1 MSNNEYNILV
11 AGVGGLGILTATS
24 LIAEAALI
32 EGKNVIMSE
41 IHGLSQRYGV
51 VTATLRIGNVFS
63 PLIKAGDAHLL
74 IGLEPVEALRNINM
88 LRKNGYVIV
97 NLNPIPPPST
107 AIGLE
112 TYPSLD
118 EVLNALRKVTENVIE
133 INALEIAN
141 KIGLPILQNTVLIG
155 VAFRI
160 PGFPLSPESGKKAI
174 EHVFADKEKVIRY
187 NLQAFEEGLKIG
199 EKLFTGQS

>member
-41 IHGLSQRYGV
+41 IHGLAQRYGV

-74 IGLEPVEALRNINM
+74 IGLEPIEALRNINM

-118 EVLNALRKVTENVIE
+118 EVLNALRKVTENIIE
-133 INALEIAN
+133 VNALEIAN

-160 PGFPLSPESGKKAI
+160 PRFPLSPESGKKAI
-174 EHVFADKEKVIRY
+174 ERVFADKKKAIHY